1 MRLCG
6 DWAPGARE
14 VAPLP
19 WDDLLLVNLEGP
31 VLPQSAAAQL
41 APAGKAG
48 PTLRH
53 RAFPTVGGG
62 GVLVL
67 ANNHAMD
74 FGWDGVAAT
83 IAGAQARGWRWVG
96 VGPTLAA
103 AREPVV
109 VEDGGARIGILARC
123 ETQFGIAT
131 STRGGVASIEPG
143 LESAIRALK
152 AEVDVVIVSLHQG
165 FEAAPWPSPRTQ
177 QFMRA
182 LIEAGAD
189 VIHGHHAHSPQGWEL
204 WKDGVI
210 FYGLGNFCVDPGVWR
225 SPDARWSLVPTLGWR
240 GSSLEVAVGTT
251 EVEVQEEVVVVRPSS
266 PAERREH
273 DAYLARASAPLSDP
287 RLLEAVWQEVA
298 VRAYNGFYRDWL
310 EPAPSTRGLF
320 LAPLRGLRFPASRLL
335 GRPSAGRRIRGES
348 ERASMLLRYCLFA
361 CESHREAIAT
371 ALGVLSGE
379 LPDLRSARSAA
390 LVDEMGVEF

>member
-6 DWAPGARE
+6 DWAPGARA

-31 VLPQSAAAQL
+31 VLPQSAATQL
-41 APAGKAG
+41 SPAGKAG
-48 PTLRH
+48 PTLWH
-53 RAFPTVGGG
+53 REFPPAGRG

-74 FGWDGVAAT
+74 FGWQGVAAT
-83 IAGAQARGWRWVG
+83 IAEAQARGWRWVG
-96 VGPTLAA
+96 GGPTLAA

-109 VEDGGARIGILARC
+109 VDGGGARIGILARC
-123 ETQFGIAT
+123 ETQFGVAT
-131 STRGGVASIEPG
+131 STRGGVAAIEPG
-143 LESAIRALK
+143 LASAVRALK

-189 VIHGHHAHSPQGWEL
+189 VVHGHHAHFPQGWEH
-204 WKDGVI
+204 WEHGVI
-210 FYGLGNFCVDPGVWR
+210 FYGLGNFCADPGVWR
-225 SPDARWSLVPTLGWR
+225 SPAARWSLVPTVRWR
-240 GSSLEVAVGTT
+240 GGSLEVTVETA
-251 EVEVQEEVVVVRPSS
+251 EVELRDEMAVVRPSS

-273 DAYLARASAPLSDP
+273 DGYLARANAPLGDAQ
-287 RLLEAVWQEVA
+287 LLEEVWHEVA
-298 VRAYNGFYRDWL
+298 VRAYDGFYREWL
-310 EPAPSTRGLF
+310 EPAPSARQLF
-320 LAPLRGLRFPASRLL
+320 LAPLRGLHARAARLL
-335 GRPSAGRRIRGES
+335 GRPSVQRRARGEVG
-348 ERASMLLRYCLFA
+348 RASLLLRYCLFA

-371 ALGVLSGE
+371 ALGVASGE
-379 LPDLRSARSAA
+379 LPDRRSARSAA
-390 LVDEMGVEF
+390 LVDEMGVEL